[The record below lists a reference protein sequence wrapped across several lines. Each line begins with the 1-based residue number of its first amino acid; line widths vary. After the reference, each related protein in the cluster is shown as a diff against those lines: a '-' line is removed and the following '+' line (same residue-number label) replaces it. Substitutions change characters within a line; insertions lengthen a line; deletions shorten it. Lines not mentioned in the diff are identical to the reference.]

1 MQGLAAARI
10 YGSPWYACT
19 RTTFY
24 RLGFLLSAFFFHIPT
39 LLATEGLFSDTL
51 VLCVHY
57 HRFARELSYFWN
69 IPGSFREGGVG
80 TGIWAHWSRYSML
93 QRQALKRPLPSWG
106 WIFGRKLSVCLHIAL
121 SFPLL
126 FFLSLGKDHHVSI

>member
-10 YGSPWYACT
+10 RQPLVRMHT
-19 RTTFY
+19 HD
-24 RLGFLLSAFFFHIPT
+24 FLPAWLSSICFFFHIPT

-51 VLCVHY
+51 VLYVHY
-57 HRFARELSYFWN
+57 HRFARDLSYFWN
-69 IPGSFREGGVG
+69 IPGSFRGEVLVQAFGRMGVG
-80 TGIWAHWSRYSML
+80 ML
-93 QRQALKRPLPSWG
+93 QRQVLNRSLPSWG
-106 WIFGRKLSVCLHIAL
+106 WICGRKLSVCLHIAL